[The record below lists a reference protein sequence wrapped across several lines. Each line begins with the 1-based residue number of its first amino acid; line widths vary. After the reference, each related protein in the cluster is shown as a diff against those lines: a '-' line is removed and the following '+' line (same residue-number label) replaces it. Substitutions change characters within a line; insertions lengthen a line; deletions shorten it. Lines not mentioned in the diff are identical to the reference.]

1 MSPCTKNS
9 IKLEN
14 LIFYGFHGVYKKE
27 IQEGQNFIITLNV
40 SYDYADNTD
49 SISQALDYINLYNIL
64 KKFFKDKRYNLLE
77 TLGHE
82 IINEILS
89 IYKSIYYIKI
99 NIKKPS
105 IKIDKNKD
113 FINVEVEY
121 NK

>member
-14 LIFYGFHGVYKKE
+14 LTFYGFHGVYKKE
-27 IQEGQNFIITLNV
+27 IQEGQKFIITLDV
-40 SYDYADNTD
+40 SYDYTDNTD
-49 SISQALDYINLYNIL
+49 SISQTLDYIDLYKIL

-82 IINEILS
+82 IINEI
-89 IYKSIYYIKI
+89 IRVYKSIYYIKI